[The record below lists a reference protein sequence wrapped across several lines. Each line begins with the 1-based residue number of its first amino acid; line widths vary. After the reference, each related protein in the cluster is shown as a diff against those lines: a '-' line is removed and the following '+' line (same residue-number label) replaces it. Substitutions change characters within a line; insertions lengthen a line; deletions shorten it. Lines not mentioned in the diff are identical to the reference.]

1 MNVFISYVRED
12 SNTVDRLKH
21 ELESAGIEVWLDR
34 NRIKPG
40 TKWQQAVAEAITGGS
55 FFVACFSSS
64 YLQKKT
70 AYMNEELRLAVEQ
83 MRRMPPGRVW
93 FIPVTFDG
101 GEVPDWTIS
110 SAESFGGIHQVDLD
124 ADWRGGVD
132 DIISV
137 IHEKSLPDTEEEPNE
152 RALTWNRIKRARL
165 QLTDP
170 ISTADEKRF
179 AAESL
184 LALAE
189 NSLVRNALP
198 ELASSLSDAQETVR
212 SPAIRALVKIGTEAA
227 ETLIAAVPSEF
238 SDVREQ
244 ALEGLRAM
252 GPELQDH
259 VDSLIGLLEFE
270 SNTSPTVSD
279 VLGAMGEA
287 SVQPLVAAIG
297 RGTPAADASATA
309 LLKTGVQPDSR
320 LMETIVCWLDDQREK
335 VRAAAARLISEY
347 TKTGE
352 IDWSGAAEGLARAV
366 RESFAIYAHRAIANL
381 GEKAAKAA
389 PILAKIIREPET
401 ADWLNQNHDL
411 AIRSLR
417 RIGAPAFPA
426 LISVVE
432 DKSIIDGVSKRHLV
446 TSRVSA
452 MWAIEG
458 IYNDGLRDPSVVEA
472 LRSRVADA
480 DEHLYVR
487 IEAAS
492 LVSRFGGPSEACFT
506 VLIQALTEH
515 LGWSV
520 IENAAYSA
528 LKYYADSYDTV
539 VELAAARVDEDRY
552 SEELV
557 QLLGHIGSAD
567 DERAVRA
574 LRAAA
579 AERTGW
585 RGARARKILEEWDLK
600 GDWDKTTH
608 AYINESPNGG
618 SRSLSTPPAAEKH
631 ERDTYE

>member
-1 MNVFISYVRED
+1 MNVFISYVTED
-12 SNTVDRLKH
+12 SKTVDRLKH

-34 NRIKPG
+34 KKIKPG
-40 TKWQQAVAEAITGGS
+40 TKWQQAVTEAIAGGS

-64 YLQKKT
+64 YLQKPIS
-70 AYMNEELRLAVEQ
+70 YMNEELRLAVEL
-83 MRRMPPGRVW
+83 MRRMPPGLEW

-110 SAESFGGIHQVDLD
+110 SSESFEGIHQVDLD
-124 ADWRGGVD
+124 ADWRGGVE

-137 IHEKSLPDTEEEPNE
+137 ILEKSLPDTDEEPNE
-152 RALTWNRIKRARL
+152 RALTWKRIERARL
-165 QLTDP
+165 QLADS

-179 AAESL
+179 AAECL

-189 NSLVRNALP
+189 HSLATNAMP

-212 SPAIRALVKIGTEAA
+212 CPAIRALVKIGTEAA

-238 SDVREQ
+238 SDVREH

-252 GPELQDH
+252 GPELQNH
-259 VDSLIGLLEFE
+259 VDPLIGLLKFE
-270 SNTSPTVSD
+270 SNTSQTVSD
-279 VLGAMGEA
+279 VLGAIGEA

-297 RGTPAADASATA
+297 RGTPAVDPCATA
-309 LLKTGVQPDSR
+309 LLKTGAQPDGR
-320 LMETIVCWLDDQREK
+320 LMETIVRWLDDQREK

-366 RESFAIYAHRAIANL
+366 RESFALYAYRAIANL
-381 GEKAAKAA
+381 GEKASKAA
-389 PILAKIIREPET
+389 PILARIIREPET
-401 ADWLNQNHDL
+401 ADWKNQNHNL
-411 AIRSLR
+411 AIRSLW

-426 LISVVE
+426 LISVVQ
-432 DKSIIDGVSKRHLV
+432 DKSIIDGVRKDHLV

-452 MWAIEG
+452 MWALHW
-458 IYNDGLRDPSVVEA
+458 IYNDGHRDPSVVEA
-472 LRSRVADA
+472 LCSRVADA
-480 DEHLYVR
+480 DEDLYVR

-492 LVSRFGGPSEACFT
+492 LLSRFDGPSEACFT
-506 VLIQALTEH
+506 VLVQALTEH
-515 LGWSV
+515 LGWSL

-528 LKYYADSYDTV
+528 LKHYADSYDTV

-557 QLLGHIGSAD
+557 QLLGHIGSTD
-567 DERAVRA
+567 DEQAVRT

-608 AYINESPNGG
+608 AYIKESPNG